1 MIEHGDHSDYDADF
15 DEAHHEPRSEEE
27 WEGLWNTEERNRDTL
42 RKIELGLVV
51 VAAAAALVF
60 VRAGWL
66 RLSSRPNPIVPS
78 AADIHVKLPPPR

>member
-51 VAAAAALVF
+51 VAAAAAIVVL
-60 VRAGWL
+60 RGGWL
-66 RLSSRPNPIVPS
+66 RLSSGPTHVVPS
-78 AADIHVKLPPPR
+78 AADIYVKPPPPR